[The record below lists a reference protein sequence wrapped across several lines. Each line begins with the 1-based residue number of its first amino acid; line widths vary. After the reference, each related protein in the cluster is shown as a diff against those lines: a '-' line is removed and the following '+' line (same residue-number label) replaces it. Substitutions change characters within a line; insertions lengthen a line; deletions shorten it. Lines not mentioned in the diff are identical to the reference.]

1 MAIPFAEPPVQ
12 LDGPPLLGAFV
23 VPLIMQMR
31 DKGSKSTLGYRKED
45 AVKTRLH
52 QSSPNVWS
60 QLLCRMCTAIIVTAS
75 LSGCAAERQQHFAE
89 HVFRLQQEVYW
100 AYYCSKQ
107 AGYPLTFQ
115 SVTIEIQTDVD
126 SSGTVTVPVGVV
138 DLAPGLSVTKGQSI
152 SIQFGLAEKG
162 TVPAN
167 LLPKGENCP
176 EFKEW
181 QHVKS

>member
-1 MAIPFAEPPVQ
+1 
-12 LDGPPLLGAFV
+12 
-23 VPLIMQMR
+23 MQMS
-31 DKGSKSTLGYRKED
+31 DKGPKSTLGYRKED
-45 AVKTRLH
+45 AVETRLH
-52 QSSPNVWS
+52 QSSPSVWS
-60 QLLCRMCTAIIVTAS
+60 QLLCRMCTTIIVTAS
-75 LSGCAAERQQHFAE
+75 LSGCAAERQQYFAE
-89 HVFRLQQEVYW
+89 HVLRLQQEVYW
-100 AYYCSKQ
+100 SYYCSKQ

-126 SSGTVTVPVGVV
+126 ATGTVTVPVGVV

-162 TVPAN
+162 TVPEN

-181 QHVKS
+181 HHVRS

>member
-1 MAIPFAEPPVQ
+1 M
-12 LDGPPLLGAFV
+12 
-23 VPLIMQMR
+23 
-31 DKGSKSTLGYRKED
+31 
-45 AVKTRLH
+45 KTRLL
-52 QSSPNVWS
+52 QSSPSVWS
-60 QLLCRMCTAIIVTAS
+60 QLLSGVCTVIIVTAT
-75 LSGCAAERQQHFAE
+75 LSGCAAERQQYFAE
-89 HVFRLQQEVYW
+89 HVLRLQQEVYW

-126 SSGTVTVPVGVV
+126 STGTVTVPVGVV

-152 SIQFGLAEKG
+152 SINFGLADKSPI
-162 TVPAN
+162 PAN

-181 QHVKS
+181 HHVKG

>member
-1 MAIPFAEPPVQ
+1 
-12 LDGPPLLGAFV
+12 
-23 VPLIMQMR
+23 
-31 DKGSKSTLGYRKED
+31 
-45 AVKTRLH
+45 VKTRLFE
-52 QSSPNVWS
+52 SSLSVWS
-60 QLLCRMCTAIIVTAS
+60 QLLSRVCTTIIVTVS
-75 LSGCAAERQQHFAE
+75 LTGCAAERQQHFAE

-126 SSGTVTVPVGVV
+126 ATGTVTVPVGVV

-152 SIQFGLAEKG
+152 SIHFGLADKS

-167 LLPKGENCP
+167 LLPKGESCP

-181 QHVKS
+181 HHVKG

>member
-1 MAIPFAEPPVQ
+1 
-12 LDGPPLLGAFV
+12 
-23 VPLIMQMR
+23 
-31 DKGSKSTLGYRKED
+31 
-45 AVKTRLH
+45 
-52 QSSPNVWS
+52 
-60 QLLCRMCTAIIVTAS
+60 MCTTIIVTAS

-100 AYYCSKQ
+100 TYYCSKQ

-181 QHVKS
+181 HHVKS